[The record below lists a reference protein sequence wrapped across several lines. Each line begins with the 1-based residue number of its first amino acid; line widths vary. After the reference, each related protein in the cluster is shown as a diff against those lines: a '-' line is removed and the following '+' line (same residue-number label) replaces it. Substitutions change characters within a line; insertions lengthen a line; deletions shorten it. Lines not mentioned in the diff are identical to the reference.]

1 MAYICTNKAHSNHII
16 QTPNGTINRYSRFET
31 GVINGHYRK
40 IPTIIADS
48 NGFDGLGFDSA
59 IDSNDDNWYLLN
71 TFDSAGKYVDSIAV
85 GGAMDA
91 AHALQVANSQ
101 FDSLGAAYA
110 NIVSRQLNNDAS
122 CDAGWSIDV
131 LTKLASNPSQ
141 DKSFLPMITPAEL
154 LEEESRVTFD
164 SVAWNHNE
172 GWELASHGGN
182 DSNLYLDM
190 VRADTRHEL
199 VNALDLSAALQSLGA
214 EEESFDALIET
225 NQRLPL
231 LKDRLF
237 NAMARTKIGELAV
250 SNVTQTKPFKR
261 GGVTNVAFVF
271 DLSDG
276 QKVSIWFHSPAS
288 TPTKVKPTDTMVSWK
303 WMLNK
308 RDVTAVLSPKQGDN
322 VQLPALATRILRLAA
337 KNSKRFKAAQA
348 RKEQVE
354 QELIDAQKL
363 VDDKKQ
369 TISDLD
375 TQIDALNKQI
385 DDAMKAPKKV
395 AEAEQNKPAADNE
408 FELNASDLK
417 AYQKG
422 VENHSSSTTD
432 SNLAQIA
439 EAKAVLDAAGTTY
452 LDESEYQAR
461 INSGDMAGVSQS
473 KQQERLKSY
482 QDDVMG
488 LRDKTVKPSKI
499 VGTGYK
505 DGRSVAFSWLANRI
519 TELKASLN
527 STPAGFED
535 STNLRNYAGYLSRL
549 LKDIDND
556 EPVNDDARA
565 QTMATI
571 NEFAK
576 THEGFNGFIGDN
588 DEAET
593 AVAGKPAGKEDLDDL
608 FTTRMDGTGAASK
621 RVLKGK
627 KGKAKTPKGTKI
639 DSVYALVDAKFLIA
653 SHTAS
658 GSQNPKYP
666 QELQPRD
673 RERKESIA
681 WVQKTS
687 KSLDPESLGRTSR
700 VDTGAPIV
708 GDDLV
713 VESGNGRTI
722 AIKMAYANGDA
733 GEYREWLSDNAD
745 MFGFSA
751 AQVAKYKQPVLVRIR
766 TSDIDRVD
774 FTVEANQDD
783 KLSFTASERAK
794 SDAKRITDGMLE
806 LFNPTDSGDLMA
818 AGNREFIKAFLAT
831 LGDTEAAQYTDSNGQ
846 PTQALAA
853 RMKAAVFSKA
863 YDDDRLLEMV
873 ADQTN
878 PELQNTLNALSMAA
892 PSFIE
897 ARAVNRSQ
905 TQDLAGQVVD
915 GIEQSI
921 DDKVQA
927 AIVDA
932 TNMIMTAKANN
943 QDITEFVKQQ
953 GLFEQV
959 DDDVAELAVF
969 LASNAR
975 SAKKMAEFF
984 KAMASFVEQDNASRQ
999 NLDMF
1004 GEPEPLSLADV
1015 MAYAKKATEVVAEP
1029 DLFSQIDEAQTAPTL
1044 EPQGAGQNPITQGSQ
1059 DMSLNERLDEVEA
1072 VVNTP
1077 DFEPNNALMD
1087 ELIAINN
1094 AAGNDSDIQ
1103 ARIEAIGEKYEK
1115 RLAEIAIAALSDLAK

>member
-1 MAYICTNKAHSNHII
+1 MAYIRTNKAHSNHLI
-16 QTPNGTINRYSRFET
+16 QTPNGTINRYRKFET
-31 GVINGHYRK
+31 GVINGHHRK
-40 IPTIIADS
+40 IPAIIADS
-48 NGFDGLGFDSA
+48 NGFDGLGFDST

-71 TFDSAGKYVDSIAV
+71 AFDNAGKYVDSIAV

-110 NIVSRQLNNDAS
+110 NIVSRQLNNNAS

-288 TPTKVKPTDTMVSWK
+288 TPTKVKPSDTMVSWK

-385 DDAMKAPKKV
+385 DDAMKAPSM
-395 AEAEQNKPAADNE
+395 AEAGSDVVENREVSQPETTDT
-408 FELNASDLK
+408 ASD
-417 AYQKG
+417 
-422 VENHSSSTTD
+422 
-432 SNLAQIA
+432 
-439 EAKAVLDAAGTTY
+439 
-452 LDESEYQAR
+452 QAR
-461 INSGDMAGVSQS
+461 QS
-473 KQQERLKSY
+473 
-482 QDDVMG
+482 V
-488 LRDKTVKPSKI
+488 
-499 VGTGYK
+499 
-505 DGRSVAFSWLANRI
+505 
-519 TELKASLN
+519 
-527 STPAGFED
+527 
-535 STNLRNYAGYLSRL
+535 
-549 LKDIDND
+549 ID
-556 EPVNDDARA
+556 
-565 QTMATI
+565 
-571 NEFAK
+571 FAK
-576 THEGFNGFIGDN
+576 THQGFEGFIDDN
-588 DEAET
+588 NEAEALLT
-593 AVAGKPAGKEDLDDL
+593 DKPKAHWAVKIQDDQTFFVFMSLGNGKYSGAQNSTIEAAYNDIFTNSQNAAERWGTDNELVDVAADNSANDTDAGGFNKKV
-608 FTTRMDGTGAASK
+608 T
-621 RVLKGK
+621 KGK

-653 SHTAS
+653 SHTAT

-673 RERKESIA
+673 RARESSIA

-892 PSFIE
+892 PSFVE
-897 ARAVNRSQ
+897 ARAANRSQ
-905 TQDLAGQVVD
+905 AQDLAEKVVD
-915 GIEQSI
+915 GVEQSL
-921 DDKVQA
+921 DDKLQS

-1015 MAYAKKATEVVAEP
+1015 MAYAKNATQETAEP
-1029 DLFSQIDEAQTAPTL
+1029 DLFSQIDEDITGDLDDRLQRMKDRKTPDDASLADDEAVFTPVDDTEAQTTPTL
-1044 EPQGAGQNPITQGSQ
+1044 EPQGVEQNPITQGSQ
-1059 DMSLNERLDEVEA
+1059 DMSLNERLDEIEA
-1072 VVNTP
+1072 AVNTP

-1087 ELIAINN
+1087 ELIAISN